1 VGLFSALKK
10 IAGKV
15 VKAGLSVATRGV
27 SDKVFS
33 ALKSRGQKPATIE
46 AKMPKGRSMT
56 EQEYALA
63 NKLGQAA
70 PRVRTT
76 EVYEGVFKRK
86 SAYKKKRRGGMAAA
100 PTTTTRRKK
109 TTTTTTG
116 GKRKPP
122 PGGLDLAAM
131 AREWKAAGKPGT
143 WLSWIK
149 SNQIRR
155 S

>member
-1 VGLFSALKK
+1 MGLFSALKK

-33 ALKSRGQKPATIE
+33 ALKSRGQKPATVE

-56 EQEYALA
+56 EQEFALA

-70 PRVRTT
+70 PKVRTS
-76 EVYEGVFKRK
+76 EVYEGVFKKK
-86 SAYKKKRRGGMAAA
+86 SAYKKKRRGAAMS

-109 TTTTTTG
+109 TTTTG

-131 AREWKAAGKPGT
+131 AREWRAAGKPGS

>member
-1 VGLFSALKK
+1 MGLFSALKK

-70 PRVRTT
+70 PKVRTT
-76 EVYEGVFKRK
+76 EVYEGVFKKK
-86 SAYKKKRRGGMAAA
+86 SAYKKKRRGAAMS

-109 TTTTTTG
+109 TTTTG

-131 AREWKAAGKPGT
+131 AKEWRAAGKPGS